1 MKMNFRKC
9 TLLVI
14 LFLGGLS
21 VQAQSFSSI
30 LKSAA
35 GEVASTAKNSES
47 SIVSGLTSIF
57 NASKVATVADLVG
70 TWKYTE
76 PAIVFKS
83 SNLLKNAG
91 GKLAAAAIEKKMQ
104 TQFAKLG
111 IKKGQMSMVFDK
123 SGNFTQTIGKKKI
136 RGTYSLSGQNISLKY
151 AGLVSQ
157 VGTTQVD
164 GNNLLFVMDASKLLK
179 YAKSIGALTGNSTLN
194 SLGSLVSSYEGM
206 QVGFRFNK

>member
-1 MKMNFRKC
+1 
-9 TLLVI
+9 
-14 LFLGGLS
+14 
-21 VQAQSFSSI
+21 
-30 LKSAA
+30 
-35 GEVASTAKNSES
+35 
-47 SIVSGLTSIF
+47 
-57 NASKVATVADLVG
+57 
-70 TWKYTE
+70 
-76 PAIVFKS
+76 
-83 SNLLKNAG
+83 
-91 GKLAAAAIEKKMQ
+91 
-104 TQFAKLG
+104 
-111 IKKGQMSMVFDK
+111 MVFDK